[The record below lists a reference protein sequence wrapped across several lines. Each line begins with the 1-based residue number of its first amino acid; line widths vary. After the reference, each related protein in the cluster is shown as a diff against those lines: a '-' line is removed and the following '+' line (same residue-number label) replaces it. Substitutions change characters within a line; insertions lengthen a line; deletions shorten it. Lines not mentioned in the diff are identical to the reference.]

1 LDCSNID
8 GKRLITFAR
17 SVAGQAIVQANA
29 IGANIRNDMEH
40 VTVKPIV
47 NIKDAFIVNGRMFGK
62 PLNHP
67 GLGVSNMRQVVTS
80 PILQVDGDRVET
92 ENTVYNVLSWSD

>member
-1 LDCSNID
+1 
-8 GKRLITFAR
+8 
-17 SVAGQAIVQANA
+17 
-29 IGANIRNDMEH
+29 MEP

-67 GLGVSNMRQVVTS
+67 GFGVSNMRQVVTS

-92 ENTVYNVLSWSD
+92 ENTVYNVLSWSE

>member
-1 LDCSNID
+1 VD
-8 GKRLITFAR
+8 
-17 SVAGQAIVQANA
+17 VPAIVHQHAL
-29 IGANIRNDMEH
+29 GANIRNDMET

-47 NIKDAFIVNGRMFGK
+47 NIKEAFIVNGRMFGK

-80 PILQVDGDRVET
+80 PILKVDGDRVET
-92 ENTVYNVLSWSD
+92 ENTVYNVLSWSE

>member
-1 LDCSNID
+1 MDCSNTD
-8 GKRLITFAR
+8 DKRLTTFAL
-17 SVAGQAIVQANA
+17 SVAGQVIVQANA
-29 IGANIRNDMEH
+29 HGANIRSDMEP

-92 ENTVYNVLSWSD
+92 ENTVYNVLSWSE

>member
-1 LDCSNID
+1 MDCSNIN
-8 GKRLITFAR
+8 GKRLTTFAL

-29 IGANIRNDMEH
+29 HGANIRSDMEP

-67 GLGVSNMRQVVTS
+67 GLGVSNMRQAVTS
-80 PILQVDGDRVET
+80 PIIQVDGDRVET
-92 ENTVYNVLSWSD
+92 ENTVYNVLSWSE